1 MIEFQIRSRLKVR
14 GQKSYPTKKLEAFF
28 AVLITT
34 MAISFGFEYG
44 VAKPDQAEVIYGILV

>member
-1 MIEFQIRSRLKVR
+1 MEKIA
-14 GQKSYPTKKLEAFF
+14 YPIKQLEAFF

-44 VAKPDQAEVIYGILV
+44 VAKPDQAEVIYGILVWRVNIQNKTDLV

>member
-1 MIEFQIRSRLKVR
+1 MEKIA
-14 GQKSYPTKKLEAFF
+14 YPMKQLEAFF

-44 VAKPDQAEVIYGILV
+44 VAKPDQAEVIYGILVWRVNIQTKTDLV